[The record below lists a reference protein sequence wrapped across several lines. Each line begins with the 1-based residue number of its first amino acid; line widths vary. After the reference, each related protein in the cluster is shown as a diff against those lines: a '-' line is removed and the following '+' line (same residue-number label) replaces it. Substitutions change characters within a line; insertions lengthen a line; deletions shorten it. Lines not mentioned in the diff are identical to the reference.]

1 MMITSVQKDDPF
13 LSLFFITRQSEDYP
27 LVVAGVVVASHYR
40 ALEDHSDVCF
50 YPRAVDDPV
59 AVPLFLQPSGVFSSQ
74 KAVAFFSPLNI

>member
-1 MMITSVQKDDPF
+1 MITSVQKDDPF
-13 LSLFFITRQSEDYP
+13 LSFVFITRQSEDCP
-27 LVVAGVVVASHYR
+27 LVVAGVVCVASHYG

-74 KAVAFFSPLNI
+74 KAVAYFSQLNI